1 MHSEEKLQ
9 EFMKK
14 LNSLDSNIKFT
25 FEYTKERISFLYPE
39 ADIVE
44 S

>member
-1 MHSEEKLQ
+1 MHSEEKLK
-9 EFMKK
+9 EFMTK

-39 ADIVE
+39 VDIVE